1 MKERHLEGTALIKSG
16 VGGGGNAIFEP
27 LARPDLLI
35 IDAERTLTISP
46 RRKDRDAVLLGKA

>member
-16 VGGGGNAIFEP
+16 AGGGGSVIFEP

-35 IDAERTLTISP
+35 TDAERTLAISS